1 MALSEQEE
9 LELLTLER
17 EKSGAGG
24 EPATVAATRSPTKP
38 VRPLTRDN
46 PGAIDDF
53 LIGALSRAPG
63 LGNLASD
70 SYIPDNIQGSIPGRL
85 IQGAADL
92 PIGALQVAAEYSPA
106 RMMLGI
112 KNPIN
117 ERIAAIE
124 ERTNQLRGPNAG
136 FDWARLAGN
145 VLSPA
150 ALMAAAKVPL
160 AATRMGKVGQGVG
173 IGAVGGLTAPVTD
186 GGENFASSKALQTAG
201 GMALGGAIPA
211 LAPLVTAP
219 IKAGYHALV
228 EPWLQPA
235 AIKGRA
241 FLEAAGDKAD
251 DIIRLLRENKQLVSG
266 SKPTAGEAAADA
278 GSTTF
283 SALQKQA
290 ADIAPDPYYAR
301 GAEQN
306 AARIAGIRTVG
317 RDRAALSAAEKVR
330 AENASEGYGAVRDD
344 LIDPRSTAQIMDD
357 AITARSADASRS
369 VADVRRLS
377 GAQEAAERQAQN
389 YTPVE
394 GMPRIAGRYSYA
406 DELGGIAERKASEAA
421 DASLRSGAEKR
432 YLQSFNDIMKESGAL
447 DNVSFGAFVNRP
459 SVQNAIK
466 SAIEGAKETGGYF
479 PKPGEK
485 FSVGNLQRIKAS
497 ISDAVSKPEI
507 GGGLAATERAEITKT
522 LDKFVK
528 WLSMK
533 SPGWAEARMQY
544 ATDSRPINQMKVGQF
559 LEEKLVPALSD
570 DAKQRSTV
578 YAQALRDAPG
588 TIKRATGAPRYDE
601 LTEVLTP
608 AQLSVV
614 NGIRDDLARGAKF
627 EDLARKGAKAA
638 PDISAASGDHKI
650 TGMFDRTI
658 TIANAIIGRLEGK
671 VNKRLAAEIAS
682 EMLNPPKVAETLAQ
696 AQARAQRNK
705 ALATMVEKSIQT
717 GTLGATTAAQRK

>member
-17 EKSGAGG
+17 EKSSVGSPSAAAV
-24 EPATVAATRSPTKP
+24 PAATAKPLRS
-38 VRPLTRDN
+38 LTRDN
-46 PGAIDDF
+46 PGLIDDF

-63 LGNLASD
+63 LGNA
-70 SYIPDNIQGSIPGRL
+70 PDIQGSIPGRL

-92 PIGALQVAAEYSPA
+92 PVGALQLAANVVGA
-106 RMMLGI
+106 G
-112 KNPIN
+112 NPVN

-145 VLSPA
+145 VASPA

-160 AATRMGKVGQGVG
+160 AATRMGKIGQGVG
-173 IGAVGGLTAPVTD
+173 IGAVAGATAPVTD

-211 LAPLVTAP
+211 VAPLVTGP
-219 IKAGYHALV
+219 VKAGYHALI

-241 FLEAAGDKAD
+241 FLEAAGEKAD
-251 DIIRLLRENKQLVSG
+251 DIIRLLRENKEIVPG
-266 SKPTAGEAAADA
+266 SRPIAGEAAADA
-278 GSTTF
+278 GATKF

-290 ADIAPDPYYAR
+290 ADIAPDAYAER
-301 GAEQN
+301 GAQQN
-306 AARIAGIRTVG
+306 AARLSALRTGVAGDAEQLAAAETARKARTDPLYRAATAQGNLVETFPVKFDIEQLLSRNPGNRELVGELNNVKKGLLYANGELRTEAGQVASVIDGLKTAIAKEDNKFIAGTLRKLKTDLEKAIPG
-317 RDRAALSAAEKVR
+317 YESAQKAYR
-330 AENASEGYGAVRDD
+330 
-344 LIDPRSTAQIMDD
+344 QM
-357 AITARSADASRS
+357 SA
-369 VADVRRLS
+369 
-377 GAQEAAERQAQN
+377 
-389 YTPVE
+389 PV
-394 GMPRIAGRYSYA
+394 
-406 DELGGIAERKASEAA
+406 
-421 DASLRSGAEKR
+421 
-432 YLQSFNDIMKESGAL
+432 
-447 DNVSFGAFVNRP
+447 
-459 SVQNAIK
+459 
-466 SAIEGAKETGGYF
+466 
-479 PKPGEK
+479 
-485 FSVGNLQRIKAS
+485 
-497 ISDAVSKPEI
+497 
-507 GGGLAATERAEITKT
+507 
-522 LDKFVK
+522 
-528 WLSMK
+528 
-533 SPGWAEARMQY
+533 
-544 ATDSRPINQMKVGQF
+544 NQMQVGQH
-559 LEEKLVPALSD
+559 LEQKLVPALSD
-570 DAKQRSTV
+570 DAKQRSSV
-578 YAQALRDAPG
+578 YAQAVRDAPG
-588 TIKRATGAPRYDE
+588 TIKRSTGQPRFDE
-601 LTEVLTP
+601 LTDVLTP
-608 AQLSVV
+608 QQMSVV